1 MKLIGQ
7 IGLNA
12 GLVEN
17 EVWRKLKT
25 KANLHDYIIREI
37 EMKDIEALRDS
48 LKPKYPPTFIPDFLQ
63 VNVPLKDVTNKPQED
78 L

>member
-1 MKLIGQ
+1 
-7 IGLNA
+7 
-12 GLVEN
+12 
-17 EVWRKLKT
+17 
-25 KANLHDYIIREI
+25 
-37 EMKDIEALRDS
+37 MKDIEALRDS